1 MAGRVTEQQIG
12 GTSFVRVDAPAVAD
26 RPAFTK
32 IFGASAIY
40 AINPVTEETARAA
53 AQAFRHVPIS
63 EFEIPALRQGALS
76 LEEGDPEAP
85 DDERP
90 F

>member
-1 MAGRVTEQQIG
+1 MAGRVTEQRIG

-32 IFGASAIY
+32 ILGAS